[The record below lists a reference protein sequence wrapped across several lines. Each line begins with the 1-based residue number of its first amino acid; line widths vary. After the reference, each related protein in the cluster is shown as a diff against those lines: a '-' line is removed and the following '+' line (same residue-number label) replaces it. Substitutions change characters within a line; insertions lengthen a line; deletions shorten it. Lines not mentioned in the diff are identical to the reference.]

1 MLVQR
6 GAEDVKMNLPEDH
19 MSLTL
24 DGLQPDDS
32 IDNTMEDAPI
42 QDEIQW
48 EIQLLDLHSR
58 GCDLYICS
66 DVLRCCIFFRRVF
79 MCECVRRLLISLML
93 CSFFFAYMF
102 VLCRF
107 I

>member
-48 EIQLLDLHSR
+48 EIQVLDFHSR
-58 GCDLYICS
+58 GCDLYIC
-66 DVLRCCIFFRRVF
+66 RQ
-79 MCECVRRLLISLML
+79 
-93 CSFFFAYMF
+93 
-102 VLCRF
+102 RF
-107 I
+107 

>member
-6 GAEDVKMNLPEDH
+6 GAEDVKMNLPKDH

-42 QDEIQW
+42 QDEIQR

-58 GCDLYICS
+58 S
-66 DVLRCCIFFRRVF
+66 
-79 MCECVRRLLISLML
+79 
-93 CSFFFAYMF
+93 
-102 VLCRF
+102 
-107 I
+107 